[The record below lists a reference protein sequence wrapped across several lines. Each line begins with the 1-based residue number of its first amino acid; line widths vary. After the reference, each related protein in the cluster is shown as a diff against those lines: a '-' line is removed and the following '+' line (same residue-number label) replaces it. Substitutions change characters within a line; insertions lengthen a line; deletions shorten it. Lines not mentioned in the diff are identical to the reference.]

1 MKIEPATPFSNGMSY
16 EYFLENF
23 CYRCKKGKL
32 SQDGFPEFP
41 ENGGC
46 PIWDSMENAR
56 FGGAFP
62 SDKIVQLRGK
72 DGHIEFQEVCMEFQT
87 DDTDLM
93 GAYKRIF
100 EEVDA

>member
-16 EYFLENF
+16 EFFLDNF
-23 CYRCKKGKL
+23 CYRCKNGKL
-32 SQDGFPEFP
+32 SEDGFPEFP

-46 PIWDSMENAR
+46 QIWDAMENAR

-62 SDKIVQLRGK
+62 SDKIVRLRGE
-72 DGHIEFQEVCMEFQT
+72 DGHIKFFGVCMEFQT

-93 GAYKRIF
+93 EAYKRIF
-100 EEVDA
+100 EDGDT